1 VKLGEHLTA
10 ILTIDPAAPAV
21 EYHDRWTTWGELAS
35 IGRQLDALLVDAGLG
50 AGAPVACLL
59 RTRPEHIAVVLGLL
73 GTDRTVVTV
82 NPQQG
87 SDKLV
92 ADLRALRPAAI
103 VADDDAWQSTEL
115 LAVLDEVEAIGIAVR
130 ATPAAATLVGARTVP
145 GDGPRLEVPAGTAV
159 QMLTSGTTGT
169 PKRVPLAYRSLEE
182 SLLGAQHY
190 ESAKADAGPRLATGV
205 KVTGSPLVHISGIWD
220 TLTSVVA
227 GRRMALMERF
237 RVEDWVEL
245 VRRHRPKAL
254 SLVPSA
260 LRTVLAA
267 DLDPADLSSL
277 QVVTCGTAPLEPE
290 TAIAFEDKYG
300 IPVLITYGATE
311 FAGGVTGWTLRDH
324 HEWSATKRGS
334 VGRAHPGTELRIVD
348 PDTGAVLGPE
358 QVGVLEVRSTQLGLD
373 RGWVRTTDLASLDAD
388 DFLWLHGRSDDAII
402 RGGFKIVPTEVQ
414 HVLESHP
421 AVREATVVG
430 LAHERLGAVP
440 VAAVELEPGAHL
452 DEAELIEFARR
463 NLTGYAVPVAVRVVD
478 SLPRTPSLKVSRP
491 TVLAMFSDGPATES
505 AAP

>member
-1 VKLGEHLTA
+1 MKLGEHLTA
-10 ILTIDPAAPAV
+10 ILAIDPSATAV
-21 EYHDRWTTWGELAS
+21 EFQGRWTTWGDLAS
-35 IGRQLDALLVDAGLG
+35 IGAQLDALLLEAGLDAGT
-50 AGAPVACLL
+50 PVACLL
-59 RTRPEHIAVVLGLL
+59 RTRPEHIGVVLALL

-87 SDKLV
+87 ADKLV
-92 ADLRALRPAAI
+92 ADLVALRPAAI
-103 VADDDAWQSTEL
+103 VADDDAWASPDL
-115 LAVLDEVEAIGIAVR
+115 VAVLDELEAIGIAVR
-130 ATPAAATLVGARTVP
+130 STPPGATLVGPRTTP
-145 GDGPRLEVPAGTAV
+145 GVGPRLEVPAGTAV

-205 KVTGSPLVHISGIWD
+205 RVTGSPLVHISGIWD

-237 RVEDWVEL
+237 RIEEWIEL
-245 VRRHRPKAL
+245 VRRHQPKAI

-260 LRTVLAA
+260 LRAVLAA
-267 DLDPADLSSL
+267 DLDPNDLSSL
-277 QVVTCGTAPLEPE
+277 QVVTCGTAPLEPA

-324 HEWSATKRGS
+324 RAWSATKRGS

-348 PDTGAVLGPE
+348 PDTGDVLDTE

-388 DFLWLHGRSDDAII
+388 EFLWLHGRSDDAII
-402 RGGFKIVPTEVQ
+402 RGGFKIVPTDVQ

-430 LAHERLGAVP
+430 LPDERLGAVP
-440 VAAVELEPGAHL
+440 VAAVELEPGEHL
-452 DEAELIEFARR
+452 DEAELLDFARR
-463 NLTGYAVPVAVRVVD
+463 NLTGYAVPVAVRVVE

-491 TVLAMFSDGPATES
+491 TVLAMFAES
-505 AAP
+505 PTNEGTAP